1 MDQGFGFLP
10 PPFQRQP
17 LVIRNIRLWMQRFLL
32 YISLWPVTWMEQ
44 QQQLKE
50 DDQWLNDWSGVYKDQ
65 HRDQMKRRM
74 LLWSSAVV
82 VLKEARMNIWR
93 TRVFNHHT
101 RTGFDPFPGMFP
113 SSSLLSSTHGLT
125 PTHGHWCF
133 YRSLPAARHRP
144 FVCTHDVV
152 LVIADGRRCLNGN
165 ISEISHLHQ
174 LGSSAIAARDFT
186 PIIKGH
192 TCWGCE

>member
-1 MDQGFGFLP
+1 MWTKDSVFCLLLSNGSRLP
-10 PPFQRQP
+10 SATSVCGCRFSSFTCPFD
-17 LVIRNIRLWMQRFLL
+17 
-32 YISLWPVTWMEQ
+32 LWPEWSNSSWRRTTSEWMTEV
-44 QQQLKE
+44 E
-50 DDQWLNDWSGVYKDQ
+50 FTRTYTETRWRGGCCCGP
-65 HRDQMKRRM
+65 
-74 LLWSSAVV
+74 VV

-113 SSSLLSSTHGLT
+113 SSSLLSSTHSRPHMDTGATSTVHYQQHGTALLCAWCSPGDCGRT
-125 PTHGHWCF
+125 P
-133 YRSLPAARHRP
+133 S
-144 FVCTHDVV
+144 
-152 LVIADGRRCLNGN
+152 RRCLNGN